1 MIAKHI
7 QKIGTLSL
15 SFLILACGLGCA
27 TGKAPT
33 EPTGVNPVTGNGS
46 VTWYVDAVN
55 GSTFGDGTTPQTAFK
70 TIQQGAN
77 IALPGDT
84 VQVAD
89 GTYTNSGGATLLI
102 STPGTAGAYITYT
115 AAPGAHPVI
124 TGDKTFD
131 IVQLAATAS
140 YIIVEGFTIM
150 GDNGEITLA
159 EAQQYESE
167 PGEYPEYNG
176 NCMSTQYSANSPL
189 VNPHAPAGPDN
200 PQVESNHIQ
209 FLNNIVYNCSAAG
222 LGGSADYLTISGNT
236 IYNSSWYTAY
246 GTSAIDVGAT
256 YDSNPS
262 DTTTPYRVI
271 ITNNIVYGNQEFIP
285 WIGASPSPHIT
296 DGEAII
302 IDSNL
307 NSSYISGG
315 TPSSSYPAYSGRTLI
330 ANNVIYSN
338 GSSAVEV
345 FESQHVDVVNNSTYD
360 NDISP
365 AEPNRGEI
373 SISGNANDVNVYNNI
388 AYSATGAAGNPI
400 AVYAP
405 VSNCNIDYN
414 LFYGGVVNDSAG
426 CTVGTHNITAN
437 PLYVDPADAVPA
449 NVSLRLQTGSPA
461 IGAGTTMLAPPTDIN
476 GNPRP
481 VTPGAAVTMGAYS
494 Q

>member
-7 QKIGTLSL
+7 QKTGTLSL
-15 SFLILACGLGCA
+15 SLLVLAFGLGCA

-33 EPTGVNPVTGNGS
+33 EPTGVNPVTGDGS
-46 VTWYVDAVN
+46 VTWYVDAAN
-55 GSTFGDGTTPQTAFK
+55 GSTFGDGTTPQTAFN

-102 STPGTAGAYITYT
+102 SKPGSPGAYITYT
-115 AAPGAHPVI
+115 AAPGAHPII
-124 TGDKTFD
+124 TGDKTYD
-131 IVQLAATAS
+131 IVQIAPTAS
-140 YIIVEGFTIM
+140 YIIVEGFTIK

-189 VNPHAPAGPDN
+189 TNPNAPPGPDN

-315 TPSSSYPAYSGRTLI
+315 SPSSPYPAYSGRTLI

-338 GSSAVEV
+338 GSAAVEV
-345 FESQHVDVVNNSTYD
+345 FESQHVDVINNSTYD

-373 SISGNANDVNVYNNI
+373 SVSGNADDVNVYNNI
-388 AYSATGAAGNPI
+388 LYSATGSAGNPI

-405 VSNCNIDYN
+405 VGTCNIDYN
-414 LFYGGVVNDSAG
+414 LFYGGAINDPAG
-426 CTVGTHNITAN
+426 CTVGTHNITAD
-437 PLYVDPADAVPA
+437 PLYVDPANSTPA
-449 NVSLRLQTGSPA
+449 NVSLKLQTGSPA
-461 IGAGTTMLAPPTDIN
+461 VGAGTTMLAPPTDIN
-476 GNPRP
+476 GKPRP

>member
-1 MIAKHI
+1 MMIKTNLRDMGAL
-7 QKIGTLSL
+7 TLSL
-15 SFLILACGLGCA
+15 LALGCGLGCS
-27 TGKAPT
+27 TGAAPT
-33 EPTGVNPVTGNGS
+33 EAPGTNPINPNGS
-46 VTWYVDAVN
+46 LIWYVDAVN
-55 GSTFGDGTTPQTAFK
+55 GSTFGDGTTPQTAFN

-77 IALPGDT
+77 VALPGDT

-89 GTYTNSGGATLLI
+89 GTYQGSGGATLLI
-102 STPGTAGAYITYT
+102 SNPGKAGAYITYT

-124 TGDKTFD
+124 TGDKTYD
-131 IVQLAATAS
+131 IVQIAPSAS

-159 EAQQYESE
+159 EAQQYASE

-176 NCMSTQYSANSPL
+176 NCMSTQYSSSSPL
-189 VNPHAPAGPDN
+189 VNPNAPAGPDN

-262 DTTTPYRVI
+262 DTTTPYRVV
-271 ITNNIVYGNQEFIP
+271 ITNNVVYNNQEFIP

-315 TPSSSYPAYSGRTLI
+315 APSSPYPPYSGRTLI
-330 ANNVIYSN
+330 ANNVIYGN
-338 GSSAVEV
+338 GSSAIEI
-345 FESQHVDVVNNSTYD
+345 FESAHVDIVNNSTYG

-365 AEPNRGEI
+365 AEPGRGEI
-373 SISGNANDVNVYNNI
+373 AAGNANDVNIYNNI
-388 AYSATGAAGNPI
+388 LYSPSGEVPLNMSSPCTACFA
-400 AVYAP
+400 
-405 VSNCNIDYN
+405 DYN
-414 LFYGGVVNDSAG
+414 LFYGGTNTITAG
-426 CTVGTHNITAN
+426 TLGTHNISAKD
-437 PLYVDPADAVPA
+437 PLYVDPADTTLA
-449 NVSLRLQTGSPA
+449 NVSLKLQTGSPA
-461 IGAGTTMLAPPTDIN
+461 IGAGTTTLAPPTDID

-481 VTPGAAVTMGAYS
+481 VTPGAPVTMGAYS

>member
-1 MIAKHI
+1 MAAP
-7 QKIGTLSL
+7 S
-15 SFLILACGLGCA
+15 A
-27 TGKAPT
+27 TERLHRLHSRPFSKAPT
-33 EPTGVNPVTGNGS
+33 L
-46 VTWYVDAVN
+46 
-55 GSTFGDGTTPQTAFK
+55 
-70 TIQQGAN
+70 
-77 IALPGDT
+77 ALPGDT

-102 STPGTAGAYITYT
+102 STPGTPGAYITYT

-124 TGDKTFD
+124 TGDKTYD

-176 NCMSTQYSANSPL
+176 NCMSTQYNANSPL
-189 VNPHAPAGPDN
+189 VNPNAPAGPNN

-271 ITNNIVYGNQEFIP
+271 ITNNVVYGNQEFIP
-285 WIGASPSPHIT
+285 WIGASPTPHIT

-307 NSSYISGG
+307 NNSYISGG
-315 TPSSSYPAYSGRTLI
+315 SPSSPYPAFSGRTLI

-338 GSSAVEV
+338 GSSAIEV
-345 FESQHVDVVNNSTYD
+345 FESAHVDVVNNSTYG

-365 AEPNRGEI
+365 AEPGRGEI
-373 SISGNANDVNVYNNI
+373 SLGNANDVNVYNNVT
-388 AYSATGAAGNPI
+388 YSPSGGTPLNMTSPCTACVA
-400 AVYAP
+400 
-405 VSNCNIDYN
+405 DYN
-414 LFYGGVVNDSAG
+414 LFYGGSPYVTDG
-426 CTVGTHNITAN
+426 TLGTHNITGKD
-437 PLYVDPADAVPA
+437 PLYTDPADATPA
-449 NVSLRLQTGSPA
+449 NVNLKLQTGSPA
-461 IGAGTTMLAPPTDIN
+461 IGTGTTMLAPPTDIN

>member
-1 MIAKHI
+1 MIAKNN
-7 QKIGTLSL
+7 QRSGTLSL
-15 SFLILACGLGCA
+15 SLLLLSFGLGCS

-33 EPTGVNPVTGNGS
+33 ENQGVNPVTGNGS

-55 GSTFGDGTTPQTAFK
+55 GSTYGDGTTPQTAFN

-84 VQVAD
+84 VQVAN
-89 GTYTNSGGATLLI
+89 GTYTNSGGPTLLI
-102 STPGTAGAYITYT
+102 SKPGAAGAYITYT
-115 AAPGAHPVI
+115 AASGAHPVI

-131 IVQLAATAS
+131 IVQFAATAS

-159 EAQQYESE
+159 DAQKYESE

-189 VNPHAPAGPDN
+189 VNPSAPAGPTN

-271 ITNNIVYGNQEFIP
+271 ITNNVVYGNQEFIP

-302 IDSNL
+302 IDSNF

-315 TPSSSYPAYSGRTLI
+315 SPSSPYPAFSGRTLI

-345 FESQHVDVVNNSTYD
+345 FESAHVDVVNNSTYG

-365 AEPNRGEI
+365 AEPGRGEI
-373 SISGNANDVNVYNNI
+373 AVGNANDVNVYNNI
-388 AYSATGAAGNPI
+388 MYGPSGGFSLNLSSPCTACTA
-400 AVYAP
+400 
-405 VSNCNIDYN
+405 DYN
-414 LFYGGVVNDSAG
+414 LTYGGSNSVTAG
-426 CTVGTHNITAN
+426 TLGTHNIAAD
-437 PLYVDPADAVPA
+437 PLYVDPADTTPA
-449 NVSLRLQTGSPA
+449 NVSLKLQTGSPA
-461 IGAGTTMLAPPTDIN
+461 IGAGTTTLAPPTDIN

-481 VTPGAAVTMGAYS
+481 VTPGTAVTMGAYS